1 MKLFRFNNFSKE
13 KTLKKKVHA
22 IIDEIKRRTVA
33 DCYKI
38 TVDKGRI
45 SALTDSKLG
54 GLPYWD
60 NTKEYPVDE
69 EGHRMFL
76 LAQINF
82 GHIHTPSILPEQGI
96 LQVFLASSGE
106 YYGADFDCPD
116 AQKNFKVVYHEHVDE
131 NITQDKVSVLGFPV
145 NTQKEILEY
154 TPCDKEVALNIKP
167 NKMSITIDDKRF
179 VTVFAQV
186 VKDLCGE
193 QIDTQDEDGVDIISD
208 YFDDNEKCTDY
219 FVNNFYNENH
229 LLLGYP
235 SFTQYD
241 PREDLEYYDT
251 LLLQL
256 VSDDAANM
264 MWGDAGVGNFF
275 INSEALRRKDF
286 SKVLY
291 TWDCG

>member
-1 MKLFRFNNFSKE
+1 MKLFWFDKFSK
-13 KTLKKKVHA
+13 KTSLKNKMHA
-22 IIDEIKRRTVA
+22 IVDEIKRRTAV

-38 TVDKGRI
+38 TVDKSRI
-45 SALTDSKLG
+45 PTLADSKLG

-60 NTKEYPVDE
+60 NTKEYPTDE
-69 EGHRMFL
+69 EGRGMFL
-76 LAQINF
+76 LIQINF
-82 GHIHTPSILPEQGI
+82 GQIPTRSILPEQGI
-96 LQVFLASSGE
+96 LQVFLSTSNK

-116 AQKNFKVVYHEHVDE
+116 VQKDFKVIYHEHVD
-131 NITQDKVSVLGFPV
+131 NSITPDKVSALGFPV
-145 NTQKEILEY
+145 NTQADVVEY

-167 NKMSITIDDKRF
+167 AHMSMTTDDKRF
-179 VTVFAQV
+179 VTAFAQA
-186 VKDLCGE
+186 VKDLYGE
-193 QIDTQDEDGVDIISD
+193 QIDTQDEDGISIISE
-208 YFDDNEKCTDY
+208 YFGDDEKCTDY
-219 FVNNFYNENH
+219 FFDAFYNESH

-264 MWGDAGVGNFF
+264 MWGDAGIGNFF